1 MEILKMDNSII
12 KDFKMY
18 CDIVS
23 NVNYLFCIKP
33 DHGFKNPETRVVLSL
48 IYDAI
53 KASFPYYFNNQIE
66 INIKNNEKVEYYK
79 LIYNF
84 IHNLADI
91 IQLLNDVINEKR
103 KRIFYHKDY
112 NFNDIISI
120 MEILSAYYP
129 GNFLVKYETL
139 NSFILVKKV
148 NLNKYKI
155 DALKEVISKI
165 QTQIVN
171 IFSDYQGYLLEYQRE
186 VILKYISNFNND
198 NISKLAA

>member
-1 MEILKMDNSII
+1 MDNSII

-84 IHNLADI
+84 IHNLTDI

-103 KRIFYHKDY
+103 KQIFYHKDY

-155 DALKEVISKI
+155 DVLKEVIFKI
-165 QTQIVN
+165 QTELVN

-186 VILKYISNFNND
+186 VIIKYISNFNHG
-198 NISKLAA
+198 NILKLAA

>member
-1 MEILKMDNSII
+1 MEKSII

-23 NVNYLFCIKP
+23 DFNYLFCIKP
-33 DHGFKNPETRVVLSL
+33 DHGFKKPETRVLLSL

-79 LIYNF
+79 LMYNF
-84 IHNLADI
+84 LHSLADI
-91 IQLLNDVINEKR
+91 IQLLNDVIAEKR
-103 KRIFYHKDY
+103 KRIFYHTDY
-112 NFNDIISI
+112 NTYNDIISV
-120 MEILSAYYP
+120 MEILAAYYP
-129 GNFLVKYETL
+129 GNFYAKYETL
-139 NSFILVKKV
+139 NSFTLVKKA

-155 DALKEVISKI
+155 DVLKEVIFKI

-171 IFSDYQGYLLEYQRE
+171 IFSDYRGYLLEYQKE
-186 VILKYISNFNND
+186 TILKYISNFNND

>member
-1 MEILKMDNSII
+1 MENSII
-12 KDFKMY
+12 KDFNIY
-18 CDIVS
+18 RDIVS

-66 INIKNNEKVEYYK
+66 INIRNNEKIEYYK

-91 IQLLNDVINEKR
+91 IQLLNNVITEKR
-103 KRIFYHKDY
+103 KRIFYNRDY
-112 NFNDIISI
+112 NFNDIVSI
-120 MEILSAYYP
+120 MEILAAYYP

-139 NSFILVKKV
+139 TSFILVKKV

-155 DALKEVISKI
+155 DVLKEVIFKI
-165 QTQIVN
+165 QTQIFN
-171 IFSDYQGYLLEYQRE
+171 IFSDYKGYLLEYQRE

>member
-1 MEILKMDNSII
+1 MDNSII
-12 KDFKMY
+12 KDFNIY
-18 CDIVS
+18 RDIVS

-66 INIKNNEKVEYYK
+66 INIRNNEKIEYYK

-91 IQLLNDVINEKR
+91 IQLLNDVITEKR
-103 KRIFYHKDY
+103 KRIFYNRDY
-112 NFNDIISI
+112 NFNDIVSI
-120 MEILSAYYP
+120 MEILAAYYP
-129 GNFLVKYETL
+129 GNFFTKYETL

-155 DALKEVISKI
+155 DVLKEVIFKI
-165 QTQIVN
+165 QTQIFN
-171 IFSDYQGYLLEYQRE
+171 IFSDYKGYLLEYQRE

-198 NISKLAA
+198 NISKIAA

>member
-1 MEILKMDNSII
+1 MENSII

-23 NVNYLFCIKP
+23 NFNYLFCIKP
-33 DHGFKNPETRVVLSL
+33 DHGFKNPETRVILSL

-66 INIKNNEKVEYYK
+66 INIRNNEKIEYYK

-84 IHNLADI
+84 INNLADI
-91 IQLLNDVINEKR
+91 IQLLNDVITEKR

-120 MEILSAYYP
+120 MEILAAYYP
-129 GNFLVKYETL
+129 GNFYIKYETL
-139 NSFILVKKV
+139 NSFTLVKKV

-155 DALKEVISKI
+155 DVLKEVIFKI

-171 IFSDYQGYLLEYQRE
+171 IFSDYMGYLLEYQRE
-186 VILKYISNFNND
+186 VILKYISNFNNND
-198 NISKLAA
+198 ISKIAA

>member
-1 MEILKMDNSII
+1 MDNSII
-12 KDFKMY
+12 KDFKIY
-18 CDIVS
+18 RDIVS
-23 NVNYLFCIKP
+23 NINYLFCIKP
-33 DHGFKNPETRVVLSL
+33 DHGFKNPETRVILSL

-66 INIKNNEKVEYYK
+66 INIRNNEKIEYYK

-120 MEILSAYYP
+120 MEILAAYYP
-129 GNFLVKYETL
+129 GNFCVKYETL

-155 DALKEVISKI
+155 DVLKEVISKI
-165 QTQIVN
+165 QTQIFN
-171 IFSDYQGYLLEYQRE
+171 IFADYKGYLLEYQKE
-186 VILKYISNFNND
+186 IILKYISNFNND
-198 NISKLAA
+198 NISKIAA

>member
-1 MEILKMDNSII
+1 MDNSII

-84 IHNLADI
+84 IHNLTDI

-103 KRIFYHKDY
+103 KRIFYHNDY

>member
-1 MEILKMDNSII
+1 MENSII
-12 KDFKMY
+12 KDFKIY
-18 CDIVS
+18 RDIVS

-33 DHGFKNPETRVVLSL
+33 DHGFKNPETRVILNL

-66 INIKNNEKVEYYK
+66 INIRNNEKAEYYK

-84 IHNLADI
+84 IRNLADI

-103 KRIFYHKDY
+103 KRIFYNRDY

-129 GNFLVKYETL
+129 GNFSAKYETL
-139 NSFILVKKV
+139 NSFILIKKV
-148 NLNKYKI
+148 NLKQVKI
-155 DALKEVISKI
+155 DVLKEVISKI
-165 QTQIVN
+165 QTQIFN
-171 IFSDYQGYLLEYQRE
+171 IFADYKGYLLEYQRE

-198 NISKLAA
+198 HISKLAA

>member
-1 MEILKMDNSII
+1 MDNSII
-12 KDFKMY
+12 QDFKIY
-18 CDIVS
+18 RDIVS

-33 DHGFKNPETRVVLSL
+33 DHSFKNPETRVILSL

-66 INIKNNEKVEYYK
+66 INIRNNEKIEYYK

-103 KRIFYHKDY
+103 KRIFYNRDY
-112 NFNDIISI
+112 NFNDIVSI
-120 MEILSAYYP
+120 MEILAAYYP

-139 NSFILVKKV
+139 TSFILVKKV

-155 DALKEVISKI
+155 DVLKEVIFKI
-165 QTQIVN
+165 QTQIFN
-171 IFSDYQGYLLEYQRE
+171 IFSDYKGYLLEYQRE